1 MITVVAL
8 AVLLLMGT
16 AAKADTFSVSFSLT
30 QPYQTTAAGET
41 LSFEAI
47 IANLGGETM
56 YLNGDTLV
64 VNSPL
69 VGDDTP
75 FFLNFPLSLNSD
87 DPVTGELFTI
97 TVPLGTPDGLYPGS
111 FTLVGGGDA
120 SSHLGL
126 VEYFDV
132 NVANVN
138 PIPEPGAFLLMG
150 TGLLGFA
157 GVVRQRLLG

>member
-1 MITVVAL
+1 
-8 AVLLLMGT
+8 
-16 AAKADTFSVSFSLT
+16 
-30 QPYQTTAAGET
+30 
-41 LSFEAI
+41 
-47 IANLGGETM
+47 M